1 MSRLPRSLNPTN
13 CERCLVHAKAMS
25 TLVLLLV
32 GVSHAQDSA
41 ASKSKWPTLPAP
53 KPQVDA
59 PRAVFTVK
67 AGEYFI
73 IERDSPAIVVASPDG
88 MIEVVYTEN
97 KDGCPVKVKGKFAG
111 GGGKNEDRVLK
122 SKFIIE
128 LNPVKSGRCEIFVIP
143 HGVTKES
150 DVERKTVDV
159 DAGDGAQPPPG
170 GGLPPVDPPPT
181 KPTKG
186 YFLIVRPDGPAS
198 QDFAHA
204 FALPAWRELVA
215 NGHAVKEMTLT
226 ESLQYYKAPAGT
238 VIPFVVTLDAANK
251 KVLSGPVA
259 MPTTDEA
266 IRRLKE
272 GVK

>member
-1 MSRLPRSLNPTN
+1 
-13 CERCLVHAKAMS
+13 MS

-32 GVSHAQDSA
+32 GVSSAQDA
-41 ASKSKWPTLPAP
+41 TASKSKWPTLPLP

-67 AGEYFI
+67 TGEYFI
-73 IERDSPAIVVASPDG
+73 IERDSPAIVIASPDG
-88 MIEVVYTEN
+88 MLEVVYTDN
-97 KDGCPVKVKGKFAG
+97 KDGCPIKVKGKFAG
-111 GGGKNEDRVLK
+111 GGGKSEDRVIK
-122 SKFIIE
+122 SKFVIE
-128 LNPVKSGRCEIFVIP
+128 LNPIKSGRCEVIIIP
-143 HGVTKES
+143 HGVTKET

-170 GGLPPVDPPPT
+170 GGTPTDPPPT

-186 YFLIVRPDGPAS
+186 YFLSVRPDGPAS
-198 QDFAHA
+198 QDFVKTWS
-204 FALPAWRELVA
+204 LPAWTELKTE
-215 NGHAVKEMTLT
+215 GHTVKEMTLT

-238 VIPFVVTLDAANK
+238 VIPFTVTLDVVNK
-251 KVLSGPVA
+251 KLLAGPVA

-266 IRRLKE
+266 IRKLRE

>member
-1 MSRLPRSLNPTN
+1 MHS
-13 CERCLVHAKAMS
+13 KAMS

-32 GVSHAQDSA
+32 GVSHAQDA
-41 ASKSKWPTLPAP
+41 TATKSKWPTLPAP
-53 KPQVDA
+53 KQEVIVSPI
-59 PRAVFTVK
+59 AVFTVR
-67 AGEYFI
+67 ADEWFL
-73 IERDSPAIVVASPDG
+73 IERDTPAIVTGSPAG
-88 MIEVVYTEN
+88 MIEVVATEN
-97 KDGCPVKVKGKFAG
+97 KDSCPVKIKGKFAG
-111 GGGKNEDRVLK
+111 GGGKTEDRTYKAKYLYEVK
-122 SKFIIE
+122 
-128 LNPVKSGRCEIFVIP
+128 PVKTGRCEVFVIP
-143 HGVTKES
+143 HGVTREQ

-181 KPTKG
+181 KPAKG

-198 QDFAHA
+198 QDFAKA

-215 NGHAVKEMTLT
+215 EGHAVKEMTLT

-238 VIPFVVTLDAANK
+238 VIPFVVTLDVANK

-259 MPTTDEA
+259 MPTTDDA
-266 IRRLKE
+266 IRKLRE